1 MMGLSSSGHSFKIS
15 VARSRCMFDME
26 VMFKCK
32 GDRLAEVY
40 EVMKQTGMS
49 YGDILLYG
57 ADQLRKEGGKKA
69 EGAPCTCVIEPFT
82 KE

>member
-49 YGDILLYG
+49 YGDILLVRSG
-57 ADQLRKEGGKKA
+57 SATEGEREEGRGRSLHLRD
-69 EGAPCTCVIEPFT
+69 
-82 KE
+82 